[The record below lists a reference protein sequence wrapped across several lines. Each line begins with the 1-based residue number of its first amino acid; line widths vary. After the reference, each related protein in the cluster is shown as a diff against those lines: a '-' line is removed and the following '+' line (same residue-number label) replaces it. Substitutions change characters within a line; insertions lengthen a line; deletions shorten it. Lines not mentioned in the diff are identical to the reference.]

1 MVNKIVSKIEEF
13 IKNAIIFTAFDVTKA
28 LRAEGNFVTHAEIK
42 KVISSFDFDQ
52 HDYERSLAQSSVFDV
67 KPYIYHSAEHTDGD
81 IQRYEDETTASI
93 KGIKVPTPVVV
104 DIPDDTEDDDAVI
117 DSIVLKVDSRQRCA
131 ISNRVILNTF
141 NIGDKLGVWLDE
153 TNNVT
158 VIEEVDPDW
167 DYGAVLTVDKSGN
180 IRVPLKLLPGTVLDV
195 EYGDSVTNQIYLK
208 AH

>member
-52 HDYERSLAQSSVFDV
+52 HDYERSLAQSSVFDI
-67 KPYIYHSAEHTDGD
+67 KPYIYHSAEHTDAD

-93 KGIKVPTPVVV
+93 KGVVTPTTVVA
-104 DIPDDTEDDDAVI
+104 DNSDDSADVVETI
-117 DSIVLKVDSRQRCA
+117 LLKIDSRQRCA
-131 ISNRVILNTF
+131 IPNRVILNTF
-141 NIGDKLGVWLDE
+141 NVGDVVGVWLDE
-153 TNNVT
+153 LNNLT
-158 VIEEVDPDW
+158 VIETQDADW
-167 DYGAVLTVDKSGN
+167 DYGTVLTVDKSGN
-180 IRVPLKLLPGTVLDV
+180 IRIPLKLLPGTALDV
-195 EYGDSVTNQIYLK
+195 EYGDSGINQIYLK